1 MAADNKKKAD
11 EPKMD
16 DKADPSA
23 GLMNELEKKEKKTI
37 NNTVIIF
44 GVSEKKEK
52 DAPTLGDLILDN
64 IPIFEILVG
73 LSIFAIYNRFTNHG

>member
-1 MAADNKKKAD
+1 MNLLMHVTFSLDLRELSDELMKKA
-11 EPKMD
+11 
-16 DKADPSA
+16 
-23 GLMNELEKKEKKTI
+23 LEKEK
-37 NNTVIIF
+37 
-44 GVSEKKEK
+44 EKKEK